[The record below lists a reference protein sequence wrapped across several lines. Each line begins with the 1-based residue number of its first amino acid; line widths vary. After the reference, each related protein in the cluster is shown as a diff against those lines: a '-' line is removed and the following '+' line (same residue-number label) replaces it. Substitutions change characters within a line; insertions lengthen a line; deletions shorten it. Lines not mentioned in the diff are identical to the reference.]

1 MSYPGSRWWKFDFH
15 NHTPASLDYRGD
27 KTITP
32 RQWLQD
38 YLDKGIQC
46 IVVTDHNTGGW
57 IDRLKRELESLKQQ
71 DSITWGAMTIF
82 PGVELSCNGGV
93 HLKAI
98 LDPAKGA
105 ADIEAIR
112 GSAGYTGTQGDSDG
126 VTRESV
132 ENVIRVIQQAGG
144 VASAAHVDQAKGLL
158 TTITDHHTLHSIFK
172 VLDALEVIDPNAAC
186 LVPHEVVLA
195 DKAFVLGSDSHQPKD
210 IGRGYTWVKMST
222 PSIEGLKLAF
232 LDPDSSIYRSDE
244 QTNYPQNLSH
254 PKIKSIT
261 IEKLRLR
268 QKDPLIIHFNPSY
281 NALIGGRGSGK
292 STVLEC
298 LRLGLARENE
308 LLTGRAD
315 SVLKQSFENFKKIR
329 AGRNQPGMMLDDSRI
344 TVEVSKGQDDLEECF
359 KYSWA
364 KGIDGKFSI
373 SVKRWEA
380 GSWEDT
386 DLNEEQARNNFPV
399 NIFSQ
404 KQILALADNPQHLI
418 QYIDDV
424 IANSKDSWVQ
434 EFSAKREALIA
445 SRKRVR
451 TLEAD
456 IAQKPAIELQYK
468 EASRKARVFA
478 LSNFGVALKAYQ
490 YAGKQQRAVDEFFQQ
505 LDSSIQGLQ
514 QSISEAESVKSI
526 KLNEYEANNPSEAAC
541 KAATETLTLKL
552 TSRFEQIAILIEG
565 MQSDLI
571 AARSESNSSSWHQ
584 ENKVHLDEYAR
595 IVAELKGQ
603 GITNAEDASNTV
615 ALEEKLKKQLDQFN
629 SIEIDLE
636 QARQDVLNAQA
647 ALHQERQ
654 VLTSLRQ
661 TFLNQVLESVPT
673 LKITLKS
680 MADPEDGETSL
691 REVLRIDAEGTFSK
705 EIYGETDDDPPKP
718 CGILWDL
725 VNPATVTSVS
735 ERLEEIKQSLEEL
748 NESILNTKLHGKFIK
763 RLKDMNPD
771 ISPTVF
777 DELAAWFPED
787 AVDLQ
792 YKRDESKSFQ
802 SLQQASAGQKTAAI
816 LSFLLAHGEE
826 PLLMDQ
832 PEDDLDNALVSQLV
846 VSQLRKNKSRRQL
859 IVITHNA
866 NIVVNGDA
874 ELVMPMEFVNGQIVN
889 NTAGGLQERS
899 VRKKVCEI
907 MEGGEKAFE
916 QRYKRILRDMQDS
929 VKGNS

>member
-1 MSYPGSRWWKFDFH
+1 MTHPGSRWWKFDFH

-57 IDRLKRELESLKQQ
+57 IDRLKVELESLKQQ
-71 DSITWGAMTIF
+71 DSKTWGGMTIF

-98 LDPAKGA
+98 LDPKKGA

-132 ENVIRVIQQAGG
+132 ENVIRIIQQAGG
-144 VASAAHVDQAKGLL
+144 VASAAHADQAKGLL
-158 TTITDHHTLHSIFK
+158 TAINDHHTLNSIFNL
-172 VLDALEVIDPNAAC
+172 LDALEVIDPNAAC
-186 LVPHEVVLA
+186 LNPHQDALA

-232 LDPDSSIYRSDE
+232 LDPYSSIYRSDK
-244 QTNYPQNLSH
+244 QPNYPQNLSH

-261 IEKLRLR
+261 IEKLCLR
-268 QKDPLIIHFNPSY
+268 RQDPLTIHFNPSY

-292 STVLEC
+292 STLLEC
-298 LRLGLARENE
+298 LRLGLARDNE

-315 SVLKQSFENFKKIR
+315 SGLKQSFENFKKIKS
-329 AGRNQPGMMLDDSRI
+329 GRNQPGMMLDDSRVSI
-344 TVEVSKGQDDLEECF
+344 EVSKGQDDLEERF
-359 KYSWA
+359 EYSWA
-364 KGIDGKFSI
+364 KSVDGKFSI

-380 GSWEDT
+380 GSWQKTE
-386 DLNEEQARNNFPV
+386 LNEEQARNNFPV
-399 NIFSQ
+399 KIFSQ
-404 KQILALADNPQHLI
+404 KQILSLADNPQHLI

-424 IANSKDSWVQ
+424 IANSKDSWAQ
-434 EFSAKREALIA
+434 EFSAKREVLIA

-451 TLEAD
+451 TLEAE
-456 IAQKPAIELQYK
+456 IAQKPAIELQHK
-468 EASRKARVFA
+468 EASRKARIFA

-490 YAGKQQRAVDEFFQQ
+490 YANKQQRAVDDFFQQ
-505 LDSSIQGLQ
+505 LGSYIQGLQ
-514 QSISEAESVKSI
+514 ESIYEAESVKTI
-526 KLNEYEANNPSEAAC
+526 KLDEYEANSPSEVAQ
-541 KAATETLTLKL
+541 KAATEALTLKL
-552 TSRFEQIAILIEG
+552 TSRFEQILTLVEG
-565 MQSDLI
+565 MHSDLI
-571 AARSESNSSSWHQ
+571 AAKSESNLSSWRQ
-584 ENKVHLDEYAR
+584 ENKIHIDEYAR
-595 IVAELKGQ
+595 IVADLKGQ

-629 SIEIDLE
+629 HIEIELE

-647 ALHQERQ
+647 ALHRQ
-654 VLTSLRQ
+654 RQALTSLRQ
-661 TFLNQVLESVPT
+661 DFLNQVLESLPT
-673 LKITLKS
+673 LKITLNS

-691 REVLRIDAEGTFSK
+691 RGVLRIDTESAFSR

-725 VNPATVTSVS
+725 VNPNSATSVP
-735 ERLEEIKQSLEEL
+735 ERLEEIKQSLEDL
-748 NESILNTKLHGKFIK
+748 NESILNTRLHGKFIK
-763 RLKDMNPD
+763 RLKDM
-771 ISPTVF
+771 SPEVTSAVF
-777 DELAAWFPED
+777 DELSAWFPED
-787 AVDLQ
+787 AIELQ
-792 YKRDESKSFQ
+792 YKRDESSSFQ

-874 ELVMPMEFVNGQIVN
+874 ELVIPMEFVNGQIVN
-889 NTAGGLQERS
+889 NTAGGLQERA

-907 MEGGEKAFE
+907 MEGGQKAFE
-916 QRYKRILRDMQDS
+916 QRYKRILKDMQVG